1 MTDVKSLTNFM
12 LENDSKISTAKDNYL
27 NYLKTTT
34 DKSVILRSAYQE
46 EIALCN
52 SHFYTKATKAKIAE
66 TFLPDLLPNQI
77 YLK

>member
-1 MTDVKSLTNFM
+1 M

-52 SHFYTKATKAKIAE
+52 SLFYTKATMAKIAE
-66 TFLPDLLPNQI
+66 TFFT
-77 YLK
+77 